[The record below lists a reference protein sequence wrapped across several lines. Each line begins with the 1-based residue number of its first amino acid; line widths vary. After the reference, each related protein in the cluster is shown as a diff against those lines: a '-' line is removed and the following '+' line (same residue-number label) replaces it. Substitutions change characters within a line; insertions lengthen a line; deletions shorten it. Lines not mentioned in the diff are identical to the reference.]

1 MRLLKAFLADGTGAT
16 AVEYGLIAA
25 VICTALVSGLGLF
38 SGSCQKRLSVSAT
51 ILPSIEEAADY
62 F

>member
-38 SGSCQKRLSVSAT
+38 SGSLQNVFSVVSNNIT
-51 ILPSIEEAADY
+51 VN
-62 F
+62 

>member
-25 VICTALVSGLGLF
+25 VICTALVSGLGIF
-38 SGSCQKRLSVSAT
+38 SGSLQNVFSVVSNNIT
-51 ILPSIEEAADY
+51 VN
-62 F
+62 

>member
-25 VICTALVSGLGLF
+25 VICTALVSGLGIF
-38 SGSCQKRLSVSAT
+38 SGGLQNVFSVVSNNIT
-51 ILPSIEEAADY
+51 VN
-62 F
+62 